1 MIKQLR
7 LVMTDCETPFA
18 VLPYEMLNLD
28 PSMDDLDATDAAV
41 LDKFAEV
48 NAVIG
53 VHSLVAIPAVT
64 SGVNGVLVV
73 QYGDDVEYDENART
87 VVEIFTEPFRDA
99 HTEQVAAGKVAA
111 DAPDLLDRMGAA
123 KLKGLFG
130 DKV

>member
-7 LVMTDCETPFA
+7 MTMADCETPFA

-28 PSMDDLDATDAAV
+28 PSMDDLDATDEV
-41 LDKFAEV
+41 VIDKFAEL
-48 NAVIG
+48 NAVLG

-64 SGVNGVLVV
+64 SGVNGVLVI
-73 QYGDDVEYDENART
+73 QYGDDVEFDNNAKT
-87 VVEIFTEPFRDA
+87 VVEIFTEPFVDA
-99 HTEQVAAGKVAA
+99 HVAMVTAGTVAA

-130 DKV
+130 EKV

>member
-1 MIKQLR
+1 MI
-7 LVMTDCETPFA
+7 MADSETPFA
-18 VLPYEMLNLD
+18 VMPYEMLNLD
-28 PSMDDLDATDAAV
+28 PAMDDLDATDDAV
-41 LDKFAEV
+41 IDKFAEL

-73 QYGDDVEYDENART
+73 QYGDDVEHDDNAQT
-87 VVEIFTEPFRDA
+87 VVEIFCEPFVDA
-99 HTEQVAAGKVAA
+99 HAEMVAAGKVAA

-130 DKV
+130 EKV